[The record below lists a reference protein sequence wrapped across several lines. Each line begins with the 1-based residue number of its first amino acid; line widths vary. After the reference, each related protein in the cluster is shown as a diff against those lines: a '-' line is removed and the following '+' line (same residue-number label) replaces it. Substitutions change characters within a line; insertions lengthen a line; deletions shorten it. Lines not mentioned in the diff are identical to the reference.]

1 MNSVSQAL
9 PSHKLVENKSNFYNV
24 QVASKRTRKKPSWLI
39 PMPDNEAKPMTR
51 PASQVKPAQVPVPE
65 SGLPISKIEQHA
77 LATQLIALWPD
88 DETVETQILVPIL
101 DRTTQQV
108 LMHSLLENKV
118 TGAPI
123 GISAGLL
130 QCIQEEGSEVGR
142 FFPLQRTPDTRFWL
156 DTISWVHHD
165 RGQLILTEQECA
177 DLVKGEVLLE
187 IHPESNCPSI
197 TITRSDEHATSIRPR
212 F

>member
-1 MNSVSQAL
+1 MLIMDWSADVCSSDL
-9 PSHKLVENKSNFYNV
+9 
-24 QVASKRTRKKPSWLI
+24 WLI

-77 LATQLIALWPD
+77 LATQLIALWLD

-130 QCIQEEGSEVGR
+130 QCIQEEGRSEEHTSG
-142 FFPLQRTPDTRFWL
+142 LQSLMR
-156 DTISWVHHD
+156 ISYAVFC
-165 RGQLILTEQECA
+165 LKKKKT
-177 DLVKGEVLLE
+177 KK
-187 IHPESNCPSI
+187 
-197 TITRSDEHATSIRPR
+197 
-212 F
+212 